1 MNGTSGSNWRFKGF
15 DRICLTVIS
24 DEFRIVGN
32 QKINFDVYLTMEFI
46 DKYAKIDGSD
56 DDAMSAGGK

>member
-32 QKINFDVYLTMEFI
+32 
-46 DKYAKIDGSD
+46 
-56 DDAMSAGGK
+56 